1 MKKINFGTIGIVAIL
16 LSVSAIGCNGKSSSN
31 ENNEAKVESNE
42 VEVKT
47 EQEVQS
53 DASPLIDG
61 YMNIKDALVN
71 DNPSEVQE
79 EAKDLLEESE
89 IKQYKQIESALTKLS
104 NTSDLAEQR
113 KYFAE
118 LSQQLYQALQGD
130 LKADE
135 TLYLNHCPMA
145 MGDNGA
151 NWLSTTEKISNP
163 YMGQKMPGCG
173 SVKET
178 IKN

>member
-1 MKKINFGTIGIVAIL
+1 MKKINFGTMVIAAIF
-16 LSVSAIGCNGKSSSN
+16 LSVSAFACNGKSSGN
-31 ENNEAKVESNE
+31 ESSETE
-42 VEVKT
+42 VETTK
-47 EQEVQS
+47 EVQS
-53 DASPLIDG
+53 EASPLIEG
-61 YMNIKDALVN
+61 YMDIKDALVN
-71 DNPSEVQE
+71 DKPLEVQE
-79 EAKDLLEESE
+79 EAKDLLDESD
-89 IKQYKQIESALTKLS
+89 IKQHKEVESVLVNLS

-118 LSQQLYQALQGD
+118 LSQQLYQALQGN

-135 TLYLNHCPMA
+135 TLYWNHCPMA
-145 MGDNGA
+145 MGGDGA

-173 SVKET
+173 SVQET